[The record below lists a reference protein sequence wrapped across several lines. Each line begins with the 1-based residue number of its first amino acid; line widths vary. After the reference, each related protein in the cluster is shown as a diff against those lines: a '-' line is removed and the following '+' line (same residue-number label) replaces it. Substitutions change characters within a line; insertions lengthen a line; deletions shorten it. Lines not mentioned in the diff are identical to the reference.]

1 MSGKITRLALLGVPA
16 GFHPAIAARQ
26 APRFHTLVHLAIV
39 LASLAIAVTAMVVWS
54 RYVAAAAHDAAK
66 SRHALLYDSDIGAES
81 LGLIF
86 TALFL
91 AGWLCRTITWRRG
104 DESARSGWAAD
115 LLHEPA
121 KNKAITD
128 WLWQTM
134 IRRHTRL
141 ATSAEDFLDR
151 LGAGV
156 VRDLRLAALVMFAL
170 TIILGALVP
179 ARISFA
185 TDTAITDR
193 PVLPLARDR
202 VSPLS
207 SAKAVIS
214 GCPTLPK
221 DGNTLVYRLHIAGAE
236 ANLGSWK
243 PLVGSQLA
251 ALEAIAG
258 RLPAGTKRER
268 FSNPIRSDPL
278 SLECLEAFGRQAGA
292 DGLSRLLT
300 LLSVS
305 DTERKGRF

>member
-39 LASLAIAVTAMVVWS
+39 LASLAIAVTAMAVWS

-66 SRHALLYDSDIGAES
+66 SSHALLYNSDIGAES

-91 AGWLCRTITWRRG
+91 AGWLCGAITWRRG
-104 DESARSGWAAD
+104 NESARSGWAAD

-128 WLWQTM
+128 WLWRTM

-179 ARISFA
+179 ASISFA

-207 SAKAVIS
+207 SAEAVIS

-221 DGNTLVYRLHIAGAE
+221 DGNTLVYRLRIAGAE
-236 ANLGSWK
+236 AKLGSWK

-251 ALEAIAG
+251 ALEALAG

-278 SLECLEAFGRQAGA
+278 SLECLKAFGRQAGA
-292 DGLSRLLT
+292 DGVSRLLT

-305 DTERKGRF
+305 DSEKKGRF